1 MIQESNSHTN
11 TIYKMANNNNN
22 IIIIIIIMSRIL

>member
-11 TIYKMANNNNN
+11 TIYKMAN
-22 IIIIIIIMSRIL
+22 IIIIIIIIIISRIL